1 MSVAWLGTLQFV
13 LTISEITKIQLGMR
27 LMFMQIQ
34 LNLVASE
41 GHTGVWSLL
50 FPFMD
55 SPCSSLNVF
64 CCSRSTAVSVMG
76 IVCIVHFLK

>member
-1 MSVAWLGTLQFV
+1 
-13 LTISEITKIQLGMR
+13 
-27 LMFMQIQ
+27 MFMQIQ

-50 FPFMD
+50 FPFMG

-64 CCSRSTAVSVMG
+64 CCPRSTAFSVTVG
-76 IVCIVHFLK
+76 TVFSVQFLKLMDVHISYPEID